1 MSDATAPDLPDLSAT
16 PDYVG
21 VVKFL
26 LEPFLESPGSL
37 KVDCEVLPRNSR
49 VLIRVAF
56 DGEDRGRVYG
66 RGGRN
71 IQAIRT
77 VLQGIARSSGYSL
90 HLDVFGGQPA
100 GRDEGG
106 REGSG
111 SFERRS
117 GSSKPMPRRSRPR

>member
-1 MSDATAPDLPDLSAT
+1 MSDSTAPDVPDSAAT

-26 LEPFLESPGSL
+26 LEPFLESPASL
-37 KVDCEVLPRNSR
+37 RVDCEVLPRNSR
-49 VLIRVAF
+49 VLVRVAF

-77 VLQGIARSSGYSL
+77 VLQGIARTAGYSL

-106 REGSG
+106 REAPSD
-111 SFERRS
+111 RRS
-117 GSSKPMPRRSRPR
+117 GSAKPMPRRSRPR

>member
-1 MSDATAPDLPDLSAT
+1 MSDATAPDLPDSSTT
-16 PDYVG
+16 PDYVSI
-21 VVKFL
+21 VKFL
-26 LEPFLESPGSL
+26 LEPFLESPASL

-49 VLIRVAF
+49 VLVRVAF

-77 VLQGIARSSGYSL
+77 VLQGIALSSGYSL

-106 REGSG
+106 REGS
-111 SFERRS
+111 FERRS
-117 GSSKPMPRRSRPR
+117 GSAKPMPRRSRPR

>member
-1 MSDATAPDLPDLSAT
+1 MSDATAPDVPESSAT

-26 LEPFLESPGSL
+26 LEPFLESPASL

-49 VLIRVAF
+49 VLVRVAF

-77 VLQGIARSSGYSL
+77 VLQGIARAAGYSL

-106 REGSG
+106 REAS
-111 SFERRS
+111 SDRRS
-117 GSSKPMPRRSRPR
+117 GSAKPMPRRSRPQ

>member
-1 MSDATAPDLPDLSAT
+1 MSDATAPDLPSSSAT
-16 PDYVG
+16 PDYVA

-26 LEPFLESPGSL
+26 LEPFLESPASL

-49 VLIRVAF
+49 VLVRVAF

-77 VLQGIARSSGYSL
+77 VLQGIARTSGYSL

-100 GRDEGG
+100 GRDESG
-106 REGSG
+106 RESSSDRRPGSA
-111 SFERRS
+111 
-117 GSSKPMPRRSRPR
+117 KPMPRRSRPR

>member
-1 MSDATAPDLPDLSAT
+1 MSDATAPELSDSSAT

-26 LEPFLESPGSL
+26 LEPFLESPASL

-49 VLIRVAF
+49 VLVRVAF

-77 VLQGIARSSGYSL
+77 VLQGIARTAGHSL

-100 GRDEGG
+100 GRDESG
-106 REGSG
+106 REAASD
-111 SFERRS
+111 RRS
-117 GSSKPMPRRSRPR
+117 GSAKPMPRRSRPR

>member
-1 MSDATAPDLPDLSAT
+1 MSDATTPDLTNAKAI

-26 LEPFLESPGSL
+26 LEPFLESPESL

-77 VLQGIARSSGYSL
+77 VLQGIARTFGYSL
-90 HLDVFGGQPA
+90 HLDVFGGQPT
-100 GRDEGG
+100 GRDDGI
-106 REGSG
+106 REASP
-111 SFERRS
+111 ERRS
-117 GSSKPMPRRSRPR
+117 NFSKPMPRRARPN

>member
-1 MSDATAPDLPDLSAT
+1 M
-16 PDYVG
+16 
-21 VVKFL
+21 
-26 LEPFLESPGSL
+26 ESPASL

-49 VLIRVAF
+49 VLVRVAF

-77 VLQGIARSSGYSL
+77 VLQGIARASGYSL
-90 HLDVFGGQPA
+90 HLDVFGGQPS

-106 REGSG
+106 REAPSD
-111 SFERRS
+111 RRS
-117 GSSKPMPRRSRPR
+117 GSAKPMPRRSRPR